1 MEYGELSSMN
11 RFLQYNSITLN
22 GTLLHG
28 DQAVDHCHK
37 SNDLFLKE
45 VGNFLKNWFHHDP
58 YIQLQTSGSTGVPK
72 IILVHKDQML
82 VSAGATAAYFNF
94 QTGDNA
100 LLCLPVKYI
109 AGKMMIVRA
118 LFSKLN
124 LICINPSQ
132 NPVRH
137 LPVDTIIDFAAM
149 IPMQLKEGIE
159 LPSIKNIKKILLGGG
174 PMDAELVEKCQ
185 FIRAQIYH
193 GYAMTETLSH
203 IALRKVN
210 GEKAS
215 EFYTALPGI
224 ELQKDKR
231 GCLVINA
238 PGLLNEALITN
249 DIVEFIGTN
258 QFIWKGRYD
267 NVINSGGIKL
277 IPENI
282 ELKMQAF
289 LNRRFILTGME
300 DAFLGEKMILII
312 EGESFNNKESALL
325 EEEMKLKLGKYEIP
339 KQVFFVK
346 QFIETK
352 SGKINR
358 PQTRF
363 VVLKE
368 YDE

>member
-1 MEYGELSSMN
+1 MN

-28 DQAVDHCHK
+28 DKAVDHCYK
-37 SNDLFLKE
+37 SHDPFLKE
-45 VGNFLKNWFHHDP
+45 VGDFLKTWFYHDP
-58 YIQLQTSGSTGVPK
+58 YIELQTSGSTGLPK
-72 IILVHKDQML
+72 KIQVHKDQML
-82 VSAGATAAYFNF
+82 VSAVATAEYFNF
-94 QTGDNA
+94 QPGDKA

-118 LFSKLN
+118 LFSQLN

-137 LPVDTIIDFAAM
+137 LPLATIIDFAAM

-174 PMDAELVEKCQ
+174 PVDAELEKKCQ
-185 FIRAQIYH
+185 SITAQIYH

-224 ELQKDKR
+224 ELQKDER

-267 NVINSGGIKL
+267 NVIISGGIKL
-277 IPENI
+277 MPENI
-282 ELKMQAF
+282 ELKLQS
-289 LNRRFILTGME
+289 LLKRRYFLTGIE
-300 DAFLGEKMILII
+300 DEKLGKKMLLII
-312 EGESFNNKESALL
+312 EGEPFNNKES
-325 EEEMKLKLGKYEIP
+325 EVLKVQMNLRLGKYEVP
-339 KQVFFVK
+339 KDIFFVN

-352 SGKINR
+352 TGKINR
-358 PQTRF
+358 SETKLL
-363 VVLKE
+363 VLNQ
-368 YDE
+368 DLIDQ